1 MKKLKKKKNY
11 SFYSTVKKIP
21 KQNKLTMQKSV
32 FRFQTCK
39 LREIVLMHYR
49 EIQQDIHLRS
59 FVLIQQNALS
69 QYATNPTL
77 RCQTQSKKK
86 NMTIKIPQ
94 P

>member
-1 MKKLKKKKNY
+1 
-11 SFYSTVKKIP
+11 
-21 KQNKLTMQKSV
+21 
-32 FRFQTCK
+32 
-39 LREIVLMHYR
+39 MHYR

-59 FVLIQQNALS
+59 FVLTQQNALS